1 MVVATD
7 ANCQGQNSRIKQICE
22 VTQRVPVRTVCAV
35 PDPHIERWL
44 LVDSSAFRAVFG
56 RGCDAPDRKCER
68 ARFKKMLIDAILRSG
83 VTPSLG
89 GIEFAADLVEAMN
102 VENAVRNDHSLSRFL
117 KDLTAE
123 FEMWKT

>member
-1 MVVATD
+1 MVATD